1 MEKEE
6 IQALL
11 TKYAEGNCNDAEKA
25 FLETW
30 YLQENKNFSEELT
43 EVEIAQ
49 DIEEI
54 YGLLP
59 QRERNKRPLW
69 LYIAASAAIFNFLC
83 VDGPVEWHSKSD
95 GTESWD

>member
-30 YLQENKNFSEELT
+30 YLQENKNFS
-43 EVEIAQ
+43 V
-49 DIEEI
+49 
-54 YGLLP
+54 
-59 QRERNKRPLW
+59 RP
-69 LYIAASAAIFNFLC
+69 FEPTF
-83 VDGPVEWHSKSD
+83 
-95 GTESWD
+95 